1 MEREFLDFINEITLT
16 HCQYEDAKTKYTG
29 VCQKLYSHYYD
40 GEYDDGK
47 KYLFGSYKTKTNVRP
62 LTEDQDVDVLFKIP
76 QSTYDKFDK
85 YESNGQA
92 ALLQEMRNIL
102 KEKYTITDT
111 IKAWGKVVLVQ
122 FQENHHNVEL
132 LPALEQDD
140 DTFLIP
146 NSENGGSWET
156 FDPRAE
162 VERFQTSNE
171 NTSGLTRELAKM
183 LKAWAHNTTSMSY
196 KSCKRLD
203 DVIAFLDEFYP
214 QGKETT
220 TYAKIVF
227 DFFDYMSSR
236 CGDNIKSYIATAL
249 SHARKAL
256 EYDNNEKP
264 VEASEQWRAI
274 FGDKFPKVQSNPI
287 KKNESQSIINPI
299 RPWSF

>member
-16 HCQYEDAKTKYTG
+16 HCQCEDAQTKYTG
-29 VCQKLYSHYYD
+29 VCQKLYSHYYN

-92 ALLQEMRNIL
+92 ALLQEVRNIL

-140 DTFLIP
+140 GAFLIP

-171 NTSGLTRELAKM
+171 STNGLTRELAKM
-183 LKAWAHNTTSMSY
+183 LKTWAHNTTSMSY

-203 DVIAFLDEFYP
+203 DVITFIDEFYP

-220 TYAKIVF
+220 SYAKIVF

-236 CGDNIKSYIATAL
+236 CGDDIKSYINTAL

-256 EYDNNEKP
+256 EYDSNEKP
-264 VEASEQWRAI
+264 VEASEQWRTI

>member
-92 ALLQEMRNIL
+92 ALLQEVRNIL

-183 LKAWAHNTTSMSY
+183 LKTWAHNTTSMSY

-203 DVIAFLDEFYP
+203 DVITFLDEFYP

-220 TYAKIVF
+220 SYAKIVF

-236 CGDNIKSYIATAL
+236 CGDDIKSYINTAL
-249 SHARKAL
+249 FHARKAL
-256 EYDNNEKP
+256 EYDSNEKP
-264 VEASEQWRAI
+264 VEASEQWRTI

>member
-92 ALLQEMRNIL
+92 ALLQEVRNIL

-183 LKAWAHNTTSMSY
+183 LKTWAHNTTSMSY

-203 DVIAFLDEFYP
+203 DVITFLDEFYP

-220 TYAKIVF
+220 SYAKIVF

-236 CGDNIKSYIATAL
+236 CGDDIKSYINTAL

-256 EYDNNEKP
+256 EYDSNEKP
-264 VEASEQWRAI
+264 VEASEQWRTI